1 MFVRTAP
8 RARPSHAVEASAA
21 ARGDALSQTRPAR
34 SLAGAW
40 KLAVAE
46 RTWSRWDFIFG
57 TQVTLVR
64 MSNDRS
70 LPVEQRRNYTS
81 VLNAAVRIGREEGVA
96 TYAPPSL
103 SHKRARQRAHA
114 HFRAA
119 ACKTFVV
126 TLLASHLAARGSQR
140 RAPSCRYWRGV
151 FPFAQRAMLVGACQA
166 RPSVGRSRMMRRRT
180 AGAMAGSY

>member
-1 MFVRTAP
+1 VRGNWRLP
-8 RARPSHAVEASAA
+8 NGLGH
-21 ARGDALSQTRPAR
+21 
-34 SLAGAW
+34 
-40 KLAVAE
+40 
-46 RTWSRWDFIFG
+46 SRWDFIFG

-103 SHKRARQRAHA
+103 SHKRARQRARK

-140 RAPSCRYWRGV
+140 RAP
-151 FPFAQRAMLVGACQA
+151 RAGTGAAFSPLRSGPCSSA
-166 RPSVGRSRMMRRRT
+166 PARPVRPSVGRE
-180 AGAMAGSY
+180 